1 MSTNP
6 GRFDMYHGAKR
17 VARYAEPGSDQTAT
31 ITVAVPAPP
40 DPDRAARASIP
51 EDLATLT
58 IDLGHVSAADLD
70 TAPTT
75 ADTEA
80 EVVTVNPWQR
90 PRAAGATPVN
100 KWSRKGSGEPTTAQD
115 TSLADELVNDDDDT
129 AAVAAGV
136 ITLPSRVETAA
147 ADDDDTVVPAAA
159 EQGED
164 EDDQTTQPN
173 VEAVTQ
179 TTADEDP
186 RSAALALVPASNTT
200 VATTA
205 AAPEALPP
213 ATWGARG
220 VWNRILAPLR
230 IQLPAKAPERKYRLA
245 AQLISHASLSG
256 AGTVAVANVKGGQGK
271 TTVAAGLADLL
282 SQHRGGGVVAF
293 EACESPGTLRSRVSD
308 ADAAGQAAFV
318 AAGQHSSV
326 HDVAR
331 FVAKQPQHGHVL
343 GDATPRPELDVQ
355 AVRLLHDEL
364 ERFYSVTI
372 ADTANNPTHPVWQEA
387 TSNADVIVVPCWMT
401 HGDLAA
407 AQAMIEQ
414 LDQARVIVAAI
425 RPATGAADENLAR
438 SLAETVV
445 ILPFEPA
452 LAQGAAI
459 DVTAWSQAS
468 TVAWTTLAAHV
479 ITDLQTRSARMK
491 ENIT

>member
-17 VARYAEPGSDQTAT
+17 VARYAEPGSTETAT

-58 IDLGHVSAADLD
+58 IDLGHVSAADID
-70 TAPTT
+70 TTPATS
-75 ADTEA
+75 DTDA

-90 PRAAGATPVN
+90 PRAAGEATPVN
-100 KWSRKGSGEPTTAQD
+100 KWSRKGSGEPTAPQD
-115 TSLADELVNDDDDT
+115 TSLADELVNDDAPD
-129 AAVAAGV
+129 VAAGV
-136 ITLPSRVETAA
+136 ITLPSRVETA
-147 ADDDDTVVPAAA
+147 DDDDTVVPTAA

-164 EDDQTTQPN
+164 EDDQTIQRS

-179 TTADEDP
+179 RTADEDP
-186 RSAALALVPASNTT
+186 SSAALALVPTSNTPT

-205 AAPEALPP
+205 AAPEVLPP

-230 IQLPAKAPERKYRLA
+230 IQLPAKGPERKYRLA
-245 AQLISHASLSG
+245 AQLISQAHLSG

-271 TTVAAGLADLL
+271 TTVTAGLADILA
-282 SQHRGGGVVAF
+282 QHRGGGVVAF
-293 EACESPGTLRSRVSD
+293 EACESPGTLRSRVPD
-308 ADAAGQAAFV
+308 AAAAGQAAFV

-407 AQAMIEQ
+407 ARAMIEQ
-414 LDQARVIVAAI
+414 LDRARVIVAAI
-425 RPATGAADENLAR
+425 RPATGAADEDLAR

-479 ITDLQTRSARMK
+479 ITDLQTPRSARMK
-491 ENIT
+491 ENRR